1 MPTLDEW
8 EQALTTPR
16 TVIVESSQAL
26 VQEVQQI
33 HAAKD
38 AKRVQDG
45 DPIPPRKNNLAPV
58 ATFAPELQ
66 VPVVPAYLLE
76 RLGVV
81 TTPLIPNL
89 ADLCSTWARLRY
101 LWAFEIPNPGAQAP
115 RLKLSAEA
123 RNIDFHQKG
132 LLSDE
137 IGIGMAALLLGTYFN
152 APESVDVSIAMD
164 DGNWQIGQLNRSSP
178 DYLFFDS
185 TKANLFVVEC
195 KGTQTSRS
203 NSLDQVRRGTEQV
216 QSLVFTNRPT
226 PPSLVVATCISKTG
240 TRILLIDPPGDED
253 GEKSKERPERI
264 NDREWMIRDTVE
276 FDRSTRL
283 FSESKLLSFAG
294 ADEAAENKLEQ
305 TRIMRPTTRR
315 YQRREFEI
323 TENEFGRF
331 RGVRQRIGLGDRM
344 NVDVFQ
350 ALDVSIYDALLVDDP
365 AQIDEETRTFQRR
378 SRARTATPGVAQP
391 VSTTREDGGLIVR
404 TAGPDGSLLEIRVSQ
419 P

>member
-137 IGIGMAALLLGTYFN
+137 I
-152 APESVDVSIAMD
+152 
-164 DGNWQIGQLNRSSP
+164 
-178 DYLFFDS
+178 
-185 TKANLFVVEC
+185 
-195 KGTQTSRS
+195 
-203 NSLDQVRRGTEQV
+203 
-216 QSLVFTNRPT
+216 
-226 PPSLVVATCISKTG
+226 
-240 TRILLIDPPGDED
+240 
-253 GEKSKERPERI
+253 
-264 NDREWMIRDTVE
+264 DRK
-276 FDRSTRL
+276 STR
-283 FSESKLLSFAG
+283 
-294 ADEAAENKLEQ
+294 
-305 TRIMRPTTRR
+305 
-315 YQRREFEI
+315 
-323 TENEFGRF
+323 
-331 RGVRQRIGLGDRM
+331 
-344 NVDVFQ
+344 
-350 ALDVSIYDALLVDDP
+350 
-365 AQIDEETRTFQRR
+365 
-378 SRARTATPGVAQP
+378 
-391 VSTTREDGGLIVR
+391 
-404 TAGPDGSLLEIRVSQ
+404 
-419 P
+419 